1 MQPYRHIGACL
12 AVAVVLFGTVAR
24 ADDATPSKGGVALE
38 LNAADLVGEACRI
51 TFVATNTGTAPIDRA
66 VYETVLFGADGA
78 VMMLTLFDFG
88 ALPAGV
94 PRVRQFQIA
103 DTACGRIGADQR
115 GRDMHRGRR
124 GVRGLHQGA
133 GDLQPSEHRIAR
145 IRPCLICHGFRAF
158 TIWAALWSLFWW
170 GSRF

>member
-12 AVAVVLFGTVAR
+12 TLVAALLGTAAQ
-24 ADDATPSKGGVALE
+24 ADDATPSTGGVALE

-66 VYETVLFGADGA
+66 VYETVLFGADGG

-103 DTACGRIGADQR
+103 DTACGRIGS
-115 GRDMHRGRR
+115 
-124 GVRGLHQGA
+124 LLINGA
-133 GDLQPSEHRIAR
+133 GTCTANDAASDACTKGLATSSRLNIALQ
-145 IRPCLICHGFRAF
+145 G
-158 TIWAALWSLFWW
+158 
-170 GSRF
+170 

>member
-12 AVAVVLFGTVAR
+12 TLVAALFGTAAQ
-24 ADDATPSKGGVALE
+24 ADDATPSTGGVALE

-88 ALPAGV
+88 ALPVGV

-103 DTACGRIGADQR
+103 DTACGRIGS
-115 GRDMHRGRR
+115 
-124 GVRGLHQGA
+124 LLINGA
-133 GDLQPSEHRIAR
+133 GTCTVNDAASDACTKGLATSSRLNIALQ
-145 IRPCLICHGFRAF
+145 G
-158 TIWAALWSLFWW
+158 
-170 GSRF
+170 

>member
-51 TFVATNTGTAPIDRA
+51 TFVATNTGAEPIDRA
-66 VYETVLFGADGA
+66 VYETV
-78 VMMLTLFDFG
+78 LFDFG

-103 DTACGRIGADQR
+103 DTACGRIGS
-115 GRDMHRGRR
+115 
-124 GVRGLHQGA
+124 LLINGA
-133 GDLQPSEHRIAR
+133 GTCTVDDAESEACTKGLATSSRLNIALQ
-145 IRPCLICHGFRAF
+145 G
-158 TIWAALWSLFWW
+158 
-170 GSRF
+170 